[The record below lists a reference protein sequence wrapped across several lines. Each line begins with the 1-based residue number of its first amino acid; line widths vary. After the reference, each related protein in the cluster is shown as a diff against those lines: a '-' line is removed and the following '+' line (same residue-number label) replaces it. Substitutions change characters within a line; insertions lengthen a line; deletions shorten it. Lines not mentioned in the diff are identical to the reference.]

1 MYKFPMI
8 FPVSTSTSKGIEST
22 WTTATTTSTDLTC
35 AIPPEFNGPG
45 GGYSPEDFYA
55 LALANC
61 FIATFKVFAQNSK
74 LEFKKLNIKA
84 ELAVDRNEKGFPWMA
99 RMNFQVHLEGTENKE
114 LAQRVLDKTR
124 QGCLILNSVN
134 TEKHFEFHIT

>member
-1 MYKFPMI
+1 MI
-8 FPVSTSTSKGIEST
+8 FKVNSSTENGMNSL
-22 WTTATTTSTDLTC
+22 WTTQANTSSPLTC

-74 LEFKKLNIKA
+74 LEFKKLNVNA
-84 ELAVDRNEKGFPWMA
+84 ELAVDRNDKGLPWMA
-99 RMNFQVHLEGTENKE
+99 RMSFQVQIEGTDNRE
-114 LAQRVLDKTR
+114 LALRVLDKTSK
-124 QGCLILNSVN
+124 GCLVLNSVN
-134 TEKHFEFHIT
+134 TEKHFEFHIS

>member
-8 FPVSTSTSKGIEST
+8 FKVSSSTENGMNSL
-22 WTTATTTSTDLTC
+22 WTTQANTSPPLTC

-74 LEFKKLNIKA
+74 LEFKKLNVNA
-84 ELAVDRNEKGFPWMA
+84 ELAVDRNDKGLPWMA
-99 RMNFQVHLEGTENKE
+99 RMNFQVHIEGTDNRE
-114 LAQRVLDKTR
+114 LAQRVLDKTSK
-124 QGCLILNSVN
+124 GCLVLNSVN
-134 TEKHFEFHIT
+134 TEKHFEFHIS

>member
-8 FPVSTSTSKGIEST
+8 FKVSSSTENGMNSL
-22 WTTATTTSTDLTC
+22 WTTQANISSPLTC

-74 LEFKKLNIKA
+74 LEFKKLNVNA
-84 ELAVDRNEKGFPWMA
+84 ELAVDRNDKGFPWMA
-99 RMNFQVHLEGTENKE
+99 RMSFQVHIEGTDNRE
-114 LAQRVLDKTR
+114 LAQRVLDKTSK
-124 QGCLILNSVN
+124 GCLVLNSVN
-134 TEKHFEFHIT
+134 TEKHFEFHIS